1 MCVSDGY
8 ANPTCG
14 KFTLTVED
22 PIKAKKK
29 KASADG
35 KGEGETAKT

>member
-1 MCVSDGY
+1 MEMCVSDGY

-14 KFTLTVED
+14 KFTLAVED

-29 KASADG
+29 KATSNEQDT
-35 KGEGETAKT
+35 ES

>member
-1 MCVSDGY
+1 MELCISDGY

-14 KFTLTVED
+14 KFTLVVED

-29 KASADG
+29 KAAVNEEDI
-35 KGEGETAKT
+35 ET

>member
-1 MCVSDGY
+1 MELCISDGF

-14 KFTLTVED
+14 KFTLVVED

-29 KASADG
+29 KASANEEDIQN
-35 KGEGETAKT
+35 